1 MAKIKKTIALKNV
14 YIDSANPLELQEY
27 DKENC
32 RFYSLEKIA
41 LEFADQEGVSITFS
55 CDDEVPSEPDGVM
68 DDNVMEEEAE

>member
-41 LEFADQEGVSITFS
+41 LEFANQEGVSITFS
-55 CDDEVPSEPDGVM
+55 CDDEVPSEPDGVYM
-68 DDNVMEEEAE
+68 DPDAQESEE